1 MCGIVGFSGK
11 KNSTPILLEGLRKLE
26 YRGYDSAG
34 IAVNTDSGIKSV
46 KVKGKVSKLEETLL
60 ENPVIGNCG
69 IAHTRWAT
77 HGKPSAKNAHPF
89 VCGGF
94 AIVHNGIIENWKEL
108 KTDLIK
114 AGYSFSSDT
123 DSEVALV
130 CFCDLFRKTGSITT
144 SAVRLSKMLKGS
156 YAFLIIDERNQ
167 STMIGIKNG
176 NPLIVG
182 KSDENIIAASDVVA
196 LLSLTNRAFFIED
209 GEFFIA
215 KNGKIAFYDFNGSEI
230 SKTATEINWNQEQ
243 AKKGGYKHYLIKEI
257 MEQPEALGNTL
268 AGRVDSLFSDELEEN
283 ILPKGRIIVAAC
295 GSSYNAALCF
305 KYFINRLCGISVSVE
320 YASEFRYQPYDL
332 DSDSLVVVLS
342 QSGETSDTKEALLI
356 AKNTGAKTVAIVNGW
371 ESSIARLA
379 DKVIY
384 MNIGPEISVASTK
397 AYTAEV
403 ALLYLL
409 ALRIASEA
417 GMDYELIDLWKQKLK
432 AIPAIQQR
440 YLEKADKI
448 EELAKKYYKK
458 KNFLYIGRGIGYP
471 VAVEGALKLKEL
483 SYLHA
488 ECYPAGEMK
497 HGSISL
503 IDADFP
509 TIAVMPDNLLKDKLL
524 SNISEIKSR
533 MGKVIVVS
541 SNPVSGCDFIKMPK
555 IDSWLSPLVYIVP
568 LQLFSYYV
576 ATLLGN
582 DVDQPRNLAKSV
594 TVE

>member
-1 MCGIVGFSGK
+1 MCGIVGYSGK
-11 KNSTPILLEGLRKLE
+11 KNSTPILLEGLRRLE

-34 IAVNTDSGIKSV
+34 IAVVTREGIKSV
-46 KVKGKVSKLEETLL
+46 KVKGKVGRLEERLL
-60 ENPVIGNCG
+60 ESPVIGNCG

-77 HGKPSAKNAHPF
+77 HGKPSVRNAHPF
-89 VCGGF
+89 VCDGF

-108 KTDLIK
+108 KSDLLK
-114 AGYSFSSDT
+114 AGYRFSSDT

-144 SAVRLSKMLKGS
+144 SAVRLSKILKGS

-209 GEFFIA
+209 GEFCIA

-356 AKNTGAKTVAIVNGW
+356 AKNTGAKTVA
-371 ESSIARLA
+371 A

-397 AYTAEV
+397 AYTTEV

-409 ALRIASEA
+409 ALRIASES

-432 AIPAIQQR
+432 AIPAIQQS
-440 YLEKADKI
+440 YLEKANKI

-497 HGSISL
+497 HGPISL

-541 SNPVSGCDFIKMPK
+541 NSPVSGCDFIKMPK

>member
-497 HGSISL
+497 HGPISL